1 MKADLTKTL
10 DSYAARHGQFRIL
23 DVPSLQY
30 LMVDSHGPP
39 GTVASIRLRSLAS
52 VKTCRSSAGRRRAPR
67 MTQPPLP
74 VQSEPV
80 PHPAV
85 PSLNV
90 YSSRGMRAVP
100 PSRRI
105 AHRQGVIELM
115 VFLLEPMLSLYAA
128 ASERSINPKRNIGTN
143 LSTMLT

>member
-1 MKADLTKTL
+1 
-10 DSYAARHGQFRIL
+10 
-23 DVPSLQY
+23 
-30 LMVDSHGPP
+30 
-39 GTVASIRLRSLAS
+39 
-52 VKTCRSSAGRRRAPR
+52 
-67 MTQPPLP
+67 
-74 VQSEPV
+74 
-80 PHPAV
+80 
-85 PSLNV
+85 
-90 YSSRGMRAVP
+90 MRAVP